1 LTQGI
6 LQDLLKQKKFIHA
19 NKNINQMN
27 TKSLSVLE
35 FYSINERNKKLLNEY
50 IEFPSFDIWN
60 KIHNIKILHL
70 TLAEYIAIV
79 HPSFSY
85 VYTHFKNTG
94 HWNNKPSK
102 YIVKEV
108 LRNLFYFLL
117 NEDYC
122 MYKDIEH
129 MLFLNKQIFSLN

>member
-1 LTQGI
+1 
-6 LQDLLKQKKFIHA
+6 
-19 NKNINQMN
+19 MN